1 MGVPG
6 AAGRAAVQLTCP
18 CTGRG
23 ERGGGRHPERSALA
37 GRPTALR
44 LLPCTAWVLPQEKL
58 EAFIDNVAVP
68 PALIH
73 GIVQA
78 SEGGSRAEVCVL
90 APRST
95 GHPGASRCTNCC
107 PAAAGRDRRR
117 FCGAPQSAECQA
129 RVGGQ
134 RRERQ
139 VLCGLSVSW
148 ARRPAPRGADPCP
161 AHPNTHAFH
170 AYTPTHPSHIPLHPG
185 MWPPSWSA

>member
-1 MGVPG
+1 MPG

-134 RRERQ
+134 RRERHE
-139 VLCGLSVSW
+139 
-148 ARRPAPRGADPCP
+148 PRKGDCPTNGEVPVVPPPERVGASLVNSL
-161 AHPNTHAFH
+161 PNIDKVCHFAAFSQLQ
-170 AYTPTHPSHIPLHPG
+170 AWHI
-185 MWPPSWSA
+185 